1 MQSIQWYKFLRH
13 RFYEQWSILIFFF
26 GNIFKLIW
34 HQTIA
39 PRCGR
44 ERFAYVQD
52 ELAKLDANIA
62 TREADITGLR
72 TMYSN
77 VEGKLTDVESKIS
90 DNSLEIA
97 AKFLEAQAD
106 ITQLGNDEA
115 ASRAALQASLESS
128 ITDLKTADLTMNTI
142 VTNNGAAL
150 DDVQE

>member
-1 MQSIQWYKFLRH
+1 
-13 RFYEQWSILIFFF
+13 
-26 GNIFKLIW
+26 
-34 HQTIA
+34 
-39 PRCGR
+39 
-44 ERFAYVQD
+44 
-52 ELAKLDANIA
+52 
-62 TREADITGLR
+62 
-72 TMYSN
+72 MYSN

-106 ITQLGNDEA
+106 IPQLGNDEA
-115 ASRAALQASLESS
+115 AARAALQASLESS

>member
-1 MQSIQWYKFLRH
+1 
-13 RFYEQWSILIFFF
+13 
-26 GNIFKLIW
+26 
-34 HQTIA
+34 
-39 PRCGR
+39 
-44 ERFAYVQD
+44 
-52 ELAKLDANIA
+52 
-62 TREADITGLR
+62 
-72 TMYSN
+72 MYSN

-115 ASRAALQASLESS
+115 AARAALQASLESS

>member
-1 MQSIQWYKFLRH
+1 
-13 RFYEQWSILIFFF
+13 
-26 GNIFKLIW
+26 
-34 HQTIA
+34 
-39 PRCGR
+39 
-44 ERFAYVQD
+44 
-52 ELAKLDANIA
+52 
-62 TREADITGLR
+62 
-72 TMYSN
+72 MYSN